1 MFLNPE
7 PLSPTQTAVYQFLVM
22 KILKP
27 ILSAAVIMA
36 AFASANAQVLLT
48 SGNYFQDFDTL
59 NNTAGT
65 TTATVL
71 PTGWALTETG
81 GGARDNEQYA
91 VDTGAST
98 TGDTYSYGSAS
109 STDRAFGG
117 LQSGTLIPVI
127 GAQFQNNSGSA
138 ILGITVSYT
147 GEEWR
152 LGTASRTDQLNFQY
166 STDATSLATGTW
178 TSVSA
183 LDFTTPATTTTG
195 AKDGNAA
202 ANRTAIG
209 PVFIS
214 GLSIAQS
221 GTFWIRWN
229 DLNATGADDG
239 LAVDNFGLNFT
250 NVPEPST
257 YALFAGLGLMGFG
270 VWRRDRR

>member
-270 VWRRDRR
+270 VWRRVRR